1 MKKFGLL
8 ILCILSMLLSIA
20 QTQQVK
26 KYVSVELF
34 TNTWC
39 GLCAFYDPPAIETY
53 LANKADVHLISVHPN
68 VPYPQCPFYNANPTD
83 NLARRTYNAV
93 SGTPRTF
100 TNGTQQN
107 TGSGMLTQN
116 LIDSNIGQYSALR
129 IAVSEIGF
137 STTKTV
143 TVNIKSFETLPA
155 GDWRLYVTAVV
166 ELVNFDAQNGLTEH
180 HNVLWQF
187 LTSENGDPIT
197 PAALHG
203 TVSQTFQYD
212 TNNLTHSSF
221 DANQVYTIAFI
232 QNNDTK
238 EVINSGSSK
247 DIIIDA
253 AITAPTCGETDGS
266 IDLNISGGSGNY
278 GIFWAQGAFTET
290 VNNLAEGTYSVVV
303 TDNLG
308 ASVTNQFTISCCTEN
323 LNLQGNQLND
333 EVYKAS
339 NTITSTAI
347 ITADIE
353 YKAGQRIQ
361 LNNGFTTKTPNNFGV
376 KIEEGCD

>member
-129 IAVSEIGF
+129 IAVSESGL

-180 HNVLWQF
+180 HNVLWKF

-197 PAALHG
+197 LAALNG

-232 QNNDTK
+232 QNNNTK

-253 AITAPTCGETDGS
+253 AITAPTCGETDGNV
-266 IDLNISGGSGNY
+266 DLNISGGSGNY

-290 VNNLAEGTYSVVV
+290 INNLAEGTYSVVV

-308 ASVTNQFTISCCTEN
+308 ASVTNQFTIGCCTEN
-323 LNLQGNQLND
+323 LNLQGNQSND

-361 LNNGFTTKTPNNFGV
+361 LNNGFTTKTPNNFSV

>member
-129 IAVSEIGF
+129 IAVSESGL

-143 TVNIKSFETLPA
+143 TVNVKSFETLPA

-180 HNVLWQF
+180 HNVLWKF

-197 PAALHG
+197 LAALNG

-232 QNNDTK
+232 QNNNTK

-253 AITAPTCGETDGS
+253 AITAPTCGETDGNV
-266 IDLNISGGSGNY
+266 DLNISGGSGNY

-290 VNNLAEGTYSVVV
+290 INNLAEGTYSVVV

-308 ASVTNQFTISCCTEN
+308 ASVTNQFTIGCCTEN
-323 LNLQGNQLND
+323 LNLQGNQSND

-361 LNNGFTTKTPNNFGV
+361 LNNGFTTKTPNNFSV

>member
-1 MKKFGLL
+1 
-8 ILCILSMLLSIA
+8 MLLSIA

-129 IAVSEIGF
+129 IAVSESGF

-143 TVNIKSFETLPA
+143 TVNVKSFETLPA
-155 GDWRLYVTAVV
+155 GDWRLFVTAVV

-197 PAALHG
+197 PAALNG

-232 QNNDTK
+232 QNNNTK

-253 AITAPTCGETDGS
+253 AITPPTCGETDGNV
-266 IDLNISGGSGNY
+266 DLNISGGSGNY

-290 VNNLAEGTYSVVV
+290 INNLAEGTYSVVV

-308 ASVTNQFTISCCTEN
+308 ASVTNQFTIGCCTEN
-323 LNLQGNQLND
+323 LNLQGNQSND

-339 NTITSTAI
+339 KTITSTAI

-361 LNNGFTTKTPNNFGV
+361 LNNGFTTKIPNNFSV